1 VPVLWDKQRRT
12 IVNNESSEI
21 MRMFNSEFNHL
32 AQNPQLDLYPQELR
46 AQIDEVNA
54 WVYDTINN
62 GVYKC
67 GFATKQE
74 PYEKAFR
81 WQCQLLHAAVWQ
93 CMTLM
98 AVHDA
103 QSCPYLPACHRHCQP
118 AMQALHGMAC
128 FAMQLLA
135 GPDLRRLAPHM
146 HALPASC

>member
-1 VPVLWDKQRRT
+1 MPVLWDKQRRT

-81 WQCQLLHAAVWQ
+81 WGARSSANCCTQLYGSA
-93 CMTLM
+93 
-98 AVHDA
+98 
-103 QSCPYLPACHRHCQP
+103 
-118 AMQALHGMAC
+118 
-128 FAMQLLA
+128 
-135 GPDLRRLAPHM
+135 
-146 HALPASC
+146 